1 VALKPSDYKITA
13 EFKRTDGKNTNVQAY
28 IDMFGEIGETPGTTE
43 TRICAV
49 NEVDTGA
56 TCSVKLV
63 MAQDAKVLFRLLPN
77 GDNSYKTTFKVEPM
91 DD

>member
-1 VALKPSDYKITA
+1 MALKPSDYKITA
-13 EFKRTDGKNTNVQAY
+13 EFKRKDGKNTNVQAY
-28 IDMFGEIGETPGTTE
+28 VDIFGEIGETPGTME

-63 MAQDAKVLFRLLPN
+63 MARDAQVLFRLSPN
-77 GDNSYKTTFKVEPM
+77 GDNNYKTTFKV
-91 DD
+91 